1 MFEALSLIIFAG
13 VMYFC
18 LVIAPTVVELVG
30 SEEFKKSYLKHLSS
44 EHVTSFGK

>member
-18 LVIAPTVVELVG
+18 LVLAPSIVEFFG

-44 EHVTSFGK
+44 EHLTTFGK

>member
-18 LVIAPTVVELVG
+18 LVLAPTIIETVG
-30 SEEFKKSYLKHLSS
+30 SEEFKKSYLKHLSG
-44 EHVTSFGK
+44 EHVNSYGK

>member
-18 LVIAPTVVELVG
+18 LVVAPTLVEIFNSRPCHQNEQAAIV
-30 SEEFKKSYLKHLSS
+30 K
-44 EHVTSFGK
+44 

>member
-18 LVIAPTVVELVG
+18 LVLAPTIVEIVG

-44 EHVTSFGK
+44 EHIATLGK

>member
-18 LVIAPTVVELVG
+18 LVLAPTMAEFFT
-30 SEEFKKSYLKHLSS
+30 SEEFKKNYFKHLTKSV
-44 EHVTSFGK
+44 H